1 MVLERLRGISDEL
14 LIKVSRPFL
23 RFSPNTISVFAFL
36 VAVIAGLLFSL
47 DYITFGGILVLLSGF
62 LDALDGCVARIKN
75 KSSKLGD
82 LIDHTLDRIADV
94 AMMLGLTFSSFLN
107 DRIGFI
113 GALVVLLVSYMGTQ
127 AQALGVG
134 RVYAGIIGRADRV
147 LLLGVFSIVQG
158 VLGHRAIIYDLTI
171 IDLLI
176 VYFIVAGI
184 VTVIQRFRIAYK
196 ALLNEERKKDQ
207 TK

>member
-1 MVLERLRGISDEL
+1 MVLERLRGVSDEL

-47 DYITFGGILVLLSGF
+47 DYITFGGILVLLNGF
-62 LDALDGCVARIKN
+62 LDALDGCVARINN

>member
-1 MVLERLRGISDEL
+1 MVLERLRGVSDEL
-14 LIKVSRPFL
+14 FIKVSRPFL

-47 DYITFGGILVLLSGF
+47 DYITFGGILVLLNGF
-62 LDALDGCVARIKN
+62 LDALDGCVARINN